1 MTDAQSLIRAVN
13 DIDDLNTIARYR
25 NRLTDIREWRT
36 QLTDVMLTVSG
47 YAMDLTGVR
56 GTTDRI
62 PGGDALAMLAP
73 WAPDADH
80 GDDLPHP
87 DQIIR
92 EWATT
97 IHDHQGNIPPARATW
112 AQQWRFLYDQTPAI
126 LESPWAAD
134 WQSDIDALWHRLAAL
149 TGNAPTDTTQ
159 DVQRRLA
166 DCAHLIPD
174 NTRMALADADKAWPG
189 IRNRID
195 VDRSTERARARKE
208 HRDPQHKCEP
218 DDHRRYLVAD
228 LRQHYGATRLEDR
241 IPHSA

>member
-1 MTDAQSLIRAVN
+1 MTDFP
-13 DIDDLNTIARYR
+13 TIGRYR
-25 NRLTDIREWRT
+25 QRLTDIREWRT

-97 IHDHQGNIPPARATW
+97 IHDHQGNVPPARATW

-149 TGNAPTDTTQ
+149 TGNAPTPDTPTNRGPEDCQ
-159 DVQRRLA
+159 LLA
-166 DCAHLIPD
+166 DRLPD
-174 NTRMALADADKAWPG
+174 DARLTARDADLFWPG
-189 IRNRID
+189 IAARLKD
-195 VDRSTERARARKE
+195 DRHHGRPTPTRS
-208 HRDPQHKCEP
+208 
-218 DDHRRYLVAD
+218 DDRTYRVAN
-228 LRQHYGATRLEDR
+228 LRTYQAMSHLQNTA
-241 IPHSA
+241 